1 MHKNIRLLAL
11 FNFFTDFHLY
21 SAILIIYF
29 VKVTGSYSLGMS
41 LFSVAM
47 LSSALF
53 EIPTGIF
60 SDYIGRKKTMIS
72 GAICSLVSVIF
83 YAIGASYL
91 ILFIGA
97 LFEGLQRAWYS
108 GNNDALLYET
118 LSNSNRKDDYD
129 HYLGRTSSMFQ
140 VAAAVGI
147 IIGGFVAVWSF
158 SLVMWFSVIPQLI
171 CLIIS
176 LQIIEPTRLS
186 YQSANI
192 YSHLFTAIKKIW
204 SNRKLRLLSINS
216 IIGFAISEST
226 YQFRSAFVNT
236 LWPLWA
242 IGFSKVLSSVGAAI
256 SYWFSSKLIRKVGS
270 FRLLLISNIYGKIIN
285 ICSVAVAT
293 IISPIL
299 MSSTSIFHG
308 ATEVANSKLMQK
320 EFTNAQR
327 ATLGSVNSFLG
338 SLAFGIFAIFL
349 GILADKFGPAKALL
363 FAFIISLPTL
373 LINWTLF
380 RENKNE

>member
-1 MHKNIRLLAL
+1 
-11 FNFFTDFHLY
+11 
-21 SAILIIYF
+21 
-29 VKVTGSYSLGMS
+29 MS

-204 SNRKLRLLSINS
+204 S
-216 IIGFAISEST
+216 SEARRPKG
-226 YQFRSAFVNT
+226 RS
-236 LWPLWA
+236 
-242 IGFSKVLSSVGAAI
+242 
-256 SYWFSSKLIRKVGS
+256 
-270 FRLLLISNIYGKIIN
+270 
-285 ICSVAVAT
+285 
-293 IISPIL
+293 
-299 MSSTSIFHG
+299 
-308 ATEVANSKLMQK
+308 
-320 EFTNAQR
+320 FT
-327 ATLGSVNSFLG
+327 
-338 SLAFGIFAIFL
+338 
-349 GILADKFGPAKALL
+349 
-363 FAFIISLPTL
+363 
-373 LINWTLF
+373 
-380 RENKNE
+380 KNLCLVC